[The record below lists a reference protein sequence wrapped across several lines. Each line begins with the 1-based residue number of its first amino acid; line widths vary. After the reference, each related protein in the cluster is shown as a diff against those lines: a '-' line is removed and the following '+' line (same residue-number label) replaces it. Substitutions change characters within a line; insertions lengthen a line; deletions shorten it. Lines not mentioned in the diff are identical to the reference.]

1 VKTLLILLATTFGN
15 ITLELDAAK
24 APQSVD
30 NFVQYVNEG
39 HYDGTV
45 FHRVIDGFMVQGG
58 GFTPDMVQKK
68 TRAPVRN
75 EADNGL
81 SNRRGTVAMART
93 SDPHSATAQFF
104 INTVDNRFLD
114 HTSPTPQGWGYT
126 VFGRVV
132 GGMDVVDRIGKART
146 GERHVQGYPVPDI
159 PLTPIVITK
168 ARVLTDAEAAAF
180 RAASG
185 TPATPA
191 AKPAPGKA
199 AATP

>member
-1 VKTLLILLATTFGN
+1 MKTLLILLATTFGN